1 MFLLYRVLFCNFA
14 NSSQICKTFLG
25 LISCKCCNI
34 VFFLYLLYVVFIFT
48 LCKCKYCQQKCC
60 NQINVFK
67 KKKKK
72 KLGKGIGNGLQTM
85 GKKIGSLLPG
95 LINSIVSFI
104 FKAAGQAISFLAE
117 NTWLLILAVSL
128 STLSVNH
135 TLNDFGGNH
144 NTSENHS

>member
-1 MFLLYRVLFCNFA
+1 M
-14 NSSQICKTFLG
+14 
-25 LISCKCCNI
+25 
-34 VFFLYLLYVVFIFT
+34 
-48 LCKCKYCQQKCC
+48 
-60 NQINVFK
+60 
-67 KKKKK
+67 
-72 KLGKGIGNGLQTM
+72 LGKGIGNGLQTM

-128 STLSVNH
+128 STLSENH